1 MKPGLLRAT
10 LTLLTGSVAA
20 HAIPLVLG
28 PALTRVYSP
37 EDFGQFALL
46 WALATNLAVV
56 GCARY
61 EFALPLESSELRAAQ
76 LMALCARI
84 LLAVTAASAAAAA
97 VLLLWRGL
105 PMAWALPLAV
115 LAGGAVQW
123 LTLWATRSQ
132 HFGLLSA
139 ARLVQ
144 QGGGAILQLLLGL
157 LKTGPLGLLLGATV
171 ASLGAAW
178 MLARPAP
185 AGGWAGLWRHPL
197 AALRPMARQHKDFPL
212 LNTPHAFMGALQDT
226 LTLVLVAAWTGDAA
240 AGFWALALRY
250 LKAPATLI
258 GGALSQTLYPRLLKA
273 QNPDEAR
280 TLVRQ
285 AMLGLAAIA
294 APLAV
299 VLLAWGPDIFTLAFG
314 NPWAQTGELARAL
327 APYIAVHFIASPLS
341 VVTMAWGAQAWA
353 LRLALAGQCLFFAGL
368 VTGLHLGGLTGA
380 GWGVSAS
387 MLAYFAYYFWALAHW
402 KNWKDW
408 KGVPHESHA

>member
-1 MKPGLLRAT
+1 MKSGLVRAT

-20 HAIPLVLG
+20 HAIPLALG
-28 PALTRVYSP
+28 PALTRLYSP

-61 EFALPLESSELRAAQ
+61 EFALPLESTELRAAQ

-84 LLAVTAASAAAAA
+84 LLAVTTASAAVAA
-97 VLLLWRGL
+97 VLLLWRGM

-115 LAGGAVQW
+115 FAGGAVQW

-132 HFGLLSA
+132 RFGLLSA
-139 ARLVQ
+139 ARLMQ
-144 QGGGAILQLLLGL
+144 QGGGAILQLLFGFM
-157 LKTGPLGLLLGATV
+157 KTGPLGLVLGATL

-185 AGGWAGLWRHPL
+185 AGGWVGLWRQPL
-197 AALRPMARQHKDFPL
+197 ATLRSMAQQHRDFPL

-240 AGFWALALRY
+240 AGFWALGLRY

-273 QNPDEAR
+273 QSPNEAR

-285 AMLGLAAIA
+285 ALLGLAALA
-294 APLAV
+294 CPLAA
-299 VLLAWGPDIFTLAFG
+299 VLLVWGPDIFSLAFG
-314 NPWAQTGELARAL
+314 DQWAQTGELARSI
-327 APYIAVHFIASPLS
+327 APYIAVHFIASPLA

-353 LRLALAGQCLFFAGL
+353 LRLALVGQCLFFAGL
-368 VTGLHLGGLTGA
+368 LLGLHLGGLTGA

-387 MLAYFAYYFWALAHW
+387 MLAYFAYYFWALA
-402 KNWKDW
+402 NWKDI
-408 KGVPHESHA
+408 PHESRA